1 MKWLNVVMS
10 FPVSKQMEYNG
21 IANLYDKQL
30 FESLQKFTFVYLL
43 RQSNCKFSHIF
54 NVINAQSDLYYLENV
69 HIRSVLNCNY
79 RTKHHSDN
87 AKLNSQHPI

>member
-30 FESLQKFTFVYLL
+30 CLNLYRNLPLYISWGSQIANSRPFLMCLMHNQ
-43 RQSNCKFSHIF
+43 IF
-54 NVINAQSDLYYLENV
+54 IISKMCTLGLF
-69 HIRSVLNCNY
+69 
-79 RTKHHSDN
+79 
-87 AKLNSQHPI
+87 